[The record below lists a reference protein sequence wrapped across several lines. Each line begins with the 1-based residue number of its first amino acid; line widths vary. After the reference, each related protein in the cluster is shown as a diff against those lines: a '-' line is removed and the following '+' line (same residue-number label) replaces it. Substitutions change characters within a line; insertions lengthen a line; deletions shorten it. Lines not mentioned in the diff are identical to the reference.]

1 MSRKVS
7 HRSSITNR
15 PTCGGPIKAGLAPR
29 STNFMMGVKRN
40 HHFSGKSFAGKAA
53 DYPPECRGGDSNG
66 GGSSSGDVLLGAGHS
81 SGLSCDGM
89 YEDCRFVKWTGR
101 GIDPRYKYK
110 GYKTSCNDWC
120 KECCDKSWGCKK
132 AYCVGKP
139 GEEECRFDWKKK
151 ATPICNI
158 IPECP
163 EKYYKNIKIDFCTA
177 QDCSYHLETLPVR
190 SKKFKNALKYEN
202 CCPAGAPFDGWNSRG
217 EHEYRQQL
225 KLCTDADSR
234 PPQRASS
241 RTW

>member
-40 HHFSGKSFAGKAA
+40 HHFSGKPFAGKAA

-66 GGSSSGDVLLGAGHS
+66 GGSSSGGGGNGLTLGAGHS

-132 AYCVGKP
+132 AYCARTATGLIRTSRTRRTHPQWSASLVAQVDAKVVRT
-139 GEEECRFDWKKK
+139 CRRRTRRP
-151 ATPICNI
+151 AT
-158 IPECP
+158 
-163 EKYYKNIKIDFCTA
+163 TT
-177 QDCSYHLETLPVR
+177 S
-190 SKKFKNALKYEN
+190 
-202 CCPAGAPFDGWNSRG
+202 
-217 EHEYRQQL
+217 
-225 KLCTDADSR
+225 
-234 PPQRASS
+234 ASS
-241 RTW
+241 SATSITPARTCASKT